1 MTLSTFNFNHGGN
14 SDDTLLR
21 ECAPQRCTYAF
32 GETLADVPFPLALT
46 HWSDTEVI
54 IALPPL
60 TCDPKIL
67 KIILPVF
74 PSVAISGAAESG
86 CAEGNAILTLKDG
99 IYFPTSTPSRH
110 AHLMYRNDGESGTT
124 AGGRLYL
131 VLDKLVHAA
140 AGEDND
146 ATKAAEEDTESST
159 NVDKGNNDKADG
171 PDLGQASPPVVLR
184 WKIAQRDGWRAW
196 DPNMDGT
203 SSDLK
208 RDVPVWKMLR
218 GQFVDSDKLFSVPI
232 RSGLDWRRKGYL
244 SCSAMG

>member
-1 MTLSTFNFNHGGN
+1 MALSTFNFNHEGN

-21 ECAPQRCTYAF
+21 ECPPQRCTYTF
-32 GETLADVPFPLALT
+32 GETLADVPLPLALT

-60 TCDPKIL
+60 TCDPKII
-67 KIILPVF
+67 KIMLPIS
-74 PSVAISGAAESG
+74 PSVALSGGDDAFCSSE
-86 CAEGNAILTLKDG
+86 ITVMTLQDAL
-99 IYFPTSTPSRH
+99 YFPTSTPARQ
-110 AHLMYRNDGESGTT
+110 AHLMYRNDGEIGMT

-131 VLDKLVHAA
+131 VLDKLLHTS
-140 AGEDND
+140 AGEENG
-146 ATKAAEEDTESST
+146 AMEGTEEGTGNSTSVENGTNAKAE
-159 NVDKGNNDKADG
+159 G

-184 WKIAQRDGWRAW
+184 WKIAQGDGWRAW
-196 DPNMDGT
+196 DTTLDTM

-208 RDVPVWKMLR
+208 RDIPVWKMLR

-244 SCSAMG
+244 SCSAIG